1 MQQWMNDWRRHLG
14 SIAGAIVLAAV
25 LAAAFMAY
33 LQPSFI
39 VDLANR
45 FVLCT

>member
-1 MQQWMNDWRRHLG
+1 MQQWMNEWLRHLAG
-14 SIAGAIVLAAV
+14 IAGAILLAAV